1 MENRAHAIAAGLF
14 TLLLVAGVFITA
26 KWLTGGAV
34 ARELYELVSPFPVT
48 GLNPR
53 AAVRYRGV
61 EVGRVENMRLNPEN
75 QREILVRVLVDEGVV
90 LTKSSYAQLG
100 FQGVTGIAHVQL
112 EDDGSSKEELVTSA
126 LNPARIPV
134 RQSTVEQLTSAGR
147 TLLASVT
154 ETANR
159 VNAILSPENQE
170 RLTQLLANLNSTTQR
185 MDGLMSDL
193 QVTAKALP
201 GVVADASQTLK
212 RAEAVMAKL
221 GADDG
226 AIERFARATEQVGAT
241 SRELGDAVTANA
253 VPRIVLLTDEMTRA
267 TRRLE
272 RLVRSLEEQ
281 PQSLVFGRP
290 SPPPGPG
297 EPGFSAPAGAR

>member
-1 MENRAHAIAAGLF
+1 MENRAYAIAAGLF

-34 ARELYELVSPFPVT
+34 ARQLYELVSPFPVT

-53 AAVRYRGV
+53 GAVRYRGV
-61 EVGRVENMRLNPEN
+61 EVVRVESMRLNPEN
-75 QREILVRVLVDEGVV
+75 QREILVRVLVDKNVV
-90 LTKSSYAQLG
+90 LTRSSYAQLG

-112 EDDGSSKEELVTSA
+112 EDDGSSKEVLVTSA
-126 LNPARIPV
+126 LDPARIPV
-134 RQSTVEQLTSAGR
+134 RQSTLEQLTSAGR
-147 TLLASVT
+147 TLLASVN

-159 VNAILSPENQE
+159 VNSVLSPENQE

-185 MDGLMSDL
+185 MDGLVADL

-201 GVVADASQTLK
+201 GVVADAGQTLR

-221 GADDG
+221 GGDDG

-253 VPRIVLLTDEMTRA
+253 VPRIVQLTDELTRT
-267 TRRLE
+267 TRDLD
-272 RLVRSLEEQ
+272 RLVRGLEEQ

-290 SPPPGPG
+290 APPPGPG
-297 EPGFSAPAGAR
+297 EPGFQGGAR

>member
-1 MENRAHAIAAGLF
+1 MENRAYAIAAGLF

-34 ARELYELVSPFPVT
+34 ARQLYELVSPFPVT

-53 AAVRYRGV
+53 GAVRYRGV
-61 EVGRVENMRLNPEN
+61 EVGRVESMRLNPEN
-75 QREILVRVLVDEGVV
+75 QREILVRVLVDKNVV
-90 LTKSSYAQLG
+90 LTRSSYAQLG

-112 EDDGSSKEELVTSA
+112 EDDGSSKEVLVTSA
-126 LNPARIPV
+126 LDPARIPV
-134 RQSTVEQLTSAGR
+134 RQSTLEQLTSAGR
-147 TLLASVT
+147 TLLASVN

-159 VNAILSPENQE
+159 VNSVLSPENQE

-185 MDGLMSDL
+185 MDGLVADL

-201 GVVADASQTLK
+201 GVVADAGQTLR

-221 GADDG
+221 GGDDG

-253 VPRIVLLTDEMTRA
+253 VPRIVQLTDELTRT
-267 TRRLE
+267 TRDLD
-272 RLVRSLEEQ
+272 RLVRGLEEQ

-290 SPPPGPG
+290 APPPGPG
-297 EPGFSAPAGAR
+297 EPGFQGGAR

>member
-290 SPPPGPG
+290 SLPPGPG

>member
-61 EVGRVENMRLNPEN
+61 EVGRVESMRLNPEN

-290 SPPPGPG
+290 SLPPGPG

>member
-1 MENRAHAIAAGLF
+1 MEKRAYAIAAGLF
-14 TLLLVAGVFITA
+14 TLLLAVGVFVTA

-34 ARELYELVSPFPVT
+34 AREVYELASPFPIT

-53 AAVRYRGV
+53 GTVRYRGV
-61 EVGRVENMRLNPEN
+61 EVGRVEKMRLNPEN
-75 QREILVRVLVDEGVV
+75 QREILVRVLVDSNVK
-90 LTKSSYAQLG
+90 LTKSTYAQLG
-100 FQGVTGIAHVQL
+100 YQGVTGIAHVQL
-112 EDDGSSKEELVTSA
+112 EDDGSSKEVLATSA

-134 RQSTVEQLTSAGR
+134 RQSFLEQITRSSQ
-147 TLLASVT
+147 TLLASVN

-170 RLTQLLANLNSTTQR
+170 RLAQLLTNLNSTTQR
-185 MDGLMSDL
+185 MDGLVQDL

-201 GVVADASQTLK
+201 GVVAEASQTLK

-226 AIERFARATEQVGAT
+226 ALERFAKATEQVGAT

-253 VPRIVLLTDEMTRA
+253 VPRIVQLTEELTRT
-267 TRRLE
+267 TRRLD

-290 SPPPGPG
+290 APPPGPG
-297 EPGFSAPAGAR
+297 EPGFSAPGGAR

>member
-1 MENRAHAIAAGLF
+1 MENRAYAIAAGVF

-61 EVGRVENMRLNPEN
+61 EVGRVESMRLNPEN

-90 LTKSSYAQLG
+90 LTGSSYAQLG

-126 LNPARIPV
+126 LNPARIPM
-134 RQSTVEQLTSAGR
+134 RQSNLEQLTSAGR
-147 TLLASVT
+147 TLLASVND
-154 ETANR
+154 TANR

-253 VPRIVLLTDEMTRA
+253 VPRI
-267 TRRLE
+267 
-272 RLVRSLEEQ
+272 
-281 PQSLVFGRP
+281 
-290 SPPPGPG
+290 
-297 EPGFSAPAGAR
+297 